1 MQSRVTGLPPDVLK
15 TVHQRGQVHPVAIDD
30 SVIAAQ
36 QRTADTYEAA
46 NVIPTHLNVRA
57 SFDRSFPLP

>member
-1 MQSRVTGLPPDVLK
+1 MLK
-15 TVHQRGQVHPVAIDD
+15 TVYQRGQVHPVAIDD